1 LADSLPGGTYSLL
14 RIEEIPE
21 NGVPYVQNDQTDS
34 IFIAVSTLLAIIILD
49 KEQRLYHFF
58 RIDGYRAPFR

>member
-1 LADSLPGGTYSLL
+1 VLL
-14 RIEEIPE
+14 LFFPSFQRCVFGEIPE